1 MCAVIAP
8 ARGEQP
14 WGRRK
19 EMTFSFLGHKTYLAL
34 GTALFTSVVV
44 GVAYAQLPART
55 VDPSTVPVGTL
66 ATTTMDV
73 LSVSAFTRA
82 INQAGGGTNTVLQ
95 HLRFTPGQSTLW
107 HTHPGPNLV
116 LVVGGSLTLTD
127 QHCHVTTYFDG
138 QGFATGLTTHLA
150 VAGPAGADFYSLYY
164 HPAAADVL
172 REPPAGVSGDVPNC
186 AQ

>member
-1 MCAVIAP
+1 MCAIERAERQSFTERRDQMTRLIA
-8 ARGEQP
+8 
-14 WGRRK
+14 RRK
-19 EMTFSFLGHKTYLAL
+19 WLVVL
-34 GTALFTSVVV
+34 GTVSGASVLAA
-44 GVAYAQLPART
+44 VAYAALPARS

-66 ATTTMDV
+66 ATTSMDV

-82 INQAGGGTNTVLQ
+82 INQAHGTNTVLQ
-95 HLRFTPGQSTLW
+95 HLKFTPGQSTLW

-127 QHCHVTTYFDG
+127 QHCHVTTYTDG

-150 VAGPAGADFYSLYY
+150 VAGATGADFYSLYFL
-164 HPAAADVL
+164 PADADVL

-186 AQ
+186 AL

>member
-1 MCAVIAP
+1 
-8 ARGEQP
+8 
-14 WGRRK
+14 
-19 EMTFSFLGHKTYLAL
+19 MTHSFPRNKAFLTI
-34 GTALFTSVVV
+34 GTSLCVSVLVSIV
-44 GVAYAQLPART
+44 YAQLPART

-66 ATTTMDV
+66 AATSMDV

-82 INQAGGGTNTVLQ
+82 INQAHGTNTVLQ

-127 QHCHVTTYFDG
+127 QHCHVTTYTDG

-150 VAGPAGADFYSLYY
+150 VAGPAGADFYSLYFL
-164 HPAAADVL
+164 PADADVL

-186 AQ
+186 AG